1 MARNRLRFTTRGL
14 LIAILAAA
22 LLLAGFVQ
30 LRDWRR
36 RRAVIDGIEL
46 QIVLNQLAQDE
57 LRERVEW
64 GRRGRMPAAVLQ
76 GYEEELEQLRRR
88 GEELQESFAR
98 LQP

>member
-1 MARNRLRFTTRGL
+1 MRFTTRGL

-22 LLLAGFVQ
+22 LVLAGFVQ
-30 LRDWRR
+30 FRDWQR
-36 RRAVIDGIEL
+36 RRAVIGDLEL

-76 GYEEELEQLRRR
+76 GYEEGLEQLQRR
-88 GEELQESFAR
+88 GGELQERLAR
-98 LQP
+98 LEP